1 MRIEAYTQ
9 VQQIYNTSKS
19 DKNRRNVKVNA
30 GEADQLEISS
40 TARDYQVAKQAVAAC
55 ADVMEDVV
63 APLRKSIQAGT
74 YEVSV
79 GKFAD
84 KLLQKL
90 EEMR

>member
-40 TARDYQVAKQAVAAC
+40 TARDYQV
-55 ADVMEDVV
+55 
-63 APLRKSIQAGT
+63 
-74 YEVSV
+74 VS
-79 GKFAD
+79 
-84 KLLQKL
+84 
-90 EEMR
+90 RRCICIT

>member
-9 VQQIYNTSKS
+9 VQQIYNTSKT
-19 DKNRRNVKVNA
+19 DKSRKSVKANA
-30 GEADQLEISS
+30 SEADQLEISS
-40 TARDYQVAKQAVAAC
+40 VGRDYQIAKQAVAAA
-55 ADVMEDVV
+55 ADVREDVT

-79 GKFAD
+79 EKFAD
-84 KLLQKL
+84 KLLNRL

>member
-1 MRIEAYTQ
+1 MRIEAYAQ
-9 VQQIYNTSKS
+9 VQQIYHTSKA
-19 DKNRRNVKVNA
+19 DKARKKAAANA
-30 GEADQLEISS
+30 TDQLQISR
-40 TARDYQVAKQAVAAC
+40 TGRDYQIAKQAVAAS
-55 ADVMEDVV
+55 ADVREDVT

-84 KLLQKL
+84 KLIQRM